1 MLRNSST
8 IVVNASGVDAALK
21 SILKEYG
28 EEVHETVEQIIPE
41 VAKEGAKKLK
51 ASSPKGPKG
60 YAKGWTTKLENGRT
74 TISAIIHGRHGTYQ
88 LAHLLEK
95 GHALR
100 GGGRSRAIEHIAPVD
115 NWVAKEVPQRI
126 IERLS

>member
-1 MLRNSST
+1 MSSN
-8 IVVNASGVDAALK
+8 IVVNASGIDAALK

-28 EEVHETVEQIIPE
+28 EDVHNTIEEVIPE
-41 VAKEGAKKLK
+41 VAKEGAKKLR
-51 ASSPKGPKG
+51 ATSPKGPKG
-60 YAKGWTTKLENGRT
+60 YAKGWTTKIENGRT
-74 TISAIIHGRHGTYQ
+74 TISAIIHGKHGTYQ

-100 GGGRSRAIEHIAPVD
+100 GGGRSRAIEHIKPID
-115 NWVAKEVPQRI
+115 DWTAKEVQQRI

>member
-1 MLRNSST
+1 MSNY
-8 IVVNASGVDAALK
+8 VVSPDGVQAALS

-28 EEVHETVEQIIPE
+28 ESVTDTLEEVIPE
-41 VAKEGAKKLK
+41 IAKEGAKRIK
-51 ASSPKGPKG
+51 AEAPKGSTGK
-60 YAKGWTTKLENGRT
+60 YAKGWTTKVEKGRS
-74 TISAIIHGRHGTYQ
+74 TISAIIHGKHGTYQ

-100 GGGRSRAIEHIAPVD
+100 GGGRSRAITHIAPVD
-115 NWVAKEVPQRI
+115 DWTAKEVKIRI